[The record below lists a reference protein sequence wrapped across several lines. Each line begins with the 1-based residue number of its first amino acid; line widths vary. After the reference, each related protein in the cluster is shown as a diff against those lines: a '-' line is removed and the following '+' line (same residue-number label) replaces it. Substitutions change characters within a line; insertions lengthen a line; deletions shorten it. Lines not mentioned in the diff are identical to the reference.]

1 MEPTTPPVPANEPVP
16 PTAPTPVLPKAKF
29 QVPKILYFVGGMAVI
44 LVTIALALSL
54 LTRVRT
60 STTGSGQ
67 TNTNGNSEAAV
78 IDGWSTYTNAEG
90 FYSLQTAPKWT
101 HITVDPLDKTG
112 AYFDTAG
119 SALLQVKVE
128 KVSTDSL
135 DAYLTSLDQS
145 RATAWDGKAA
155 AKVTKSTAVK
165 VGQYDGLE
173 RQENWSATGT
183 QAYVTYAQIQD
194 YLYTFSL
201 VPTSGKN
208 AVTSETVI
216 REYRQ
221 ALSTFHL
228 TSLSQLGQDWK
239 TYTNDGVAG
248 LSFAP
253 FTLSYPPSW
262 TLSEDKKEGSRTV
275 SIYRNNYELSITQAA
290 VGNAVCLFKDSPA
303 FEGSSGDL
311 RNKDYLEMTTKGGGI
326 LRRYFNAN
334 QGEKSTMFFCEK
346 QTSGPYFVTPLTI
359 GGLVYTIPAK
369 YDADIIKEMDEI
381 VKTLEPATASP
392 AAAPTE

>member
-1 MEPTTPPVPANEPVP
+1 MEPTIPTPPVTEPVP
-16 PTAPTPVLPKAKF
+16 PAPTLPKAKF
-29 QVPKILYFVGGMAVI
+29 QVPKILYFVGGLAVI

-60 STTGSGQ
+60 PSTGSGQ
-67 TNTNGNSEAAV
+67 PTASGSGTAAV

-101 HITVDPLDKTG
+101 HLTLDPLDKTG
-112 AYFDTAG
+112 AYFDAAG
-119 SALLQVKVE
+119 VALLQVKVE
-128 KVSTDSL
+128 KVGTDSL

-145 RATAWDGKAA
+145 RATAWGGKAA
-155 AKVTKSTAVK
+155 AKVTKSAAVK
-165 VGQYDGLE
+165 VGEYDGLE

-201 VPTSGKN
+201 VPTAGKN

-221 ALSTFHL
+221 ALSTFRL

-239 TYTNDGVAG
+239 TYANDGVAG
-248 LSFAP
+248 LTFAP

-262 TLSEDKKEGSRTV
+262 TLTEEKKEGSRTV
-275 SIYRNNYELSITQAA
+275 SIYRNNYELSIAQAA
-290 VGNAVCLFKDSPA
+290 VGSAVCLFKDSPA

-311 RNKDYLEMTTKGGGI
+311 RSKDYLEMTTKGGGI

-346 QTSGPYFVTPLTI
+346 QSSGPYFVTPLTI
-359 GGLVYTIPAK
+359 GGVVYTVPAK

-381 VKTLEPATASP
+381 VKTLEPLAASP

>member
-1 MEPTTPPVPANEPVP
+1 MEPTIPTPPVTESVP
-16 PTAPTPVLPKAKF
+16 PTPTLPKAKF
-29 QVPKILYFVGGMAVI
+29 QVPKILYFVGGLAVI
-44 LVTIALALSL
+44 LVTISLALSL

-60 STTGSGQ
+60 PSTGSGQ
-67 TNTNGNSEAAV
+67 PTASGSGTAAV

-101 HITVDPLDKTG
+101 HLTLDPLDKTG
-112 AYFDTAG
+112 AYFDAAG
-119 SALLQVKVE
+119 VALLQVKVE
-128 KVSTDSL
+128 KVGTDSL

-145 RATAWDGKAA
+145 RATAWGGKAA
-155 AKVTKSTAVK
+155 AKVTKSAAVK
-165 VGQYDGLE
+165 VGEYDGLE

-201 VPTSGKN
+201 VPTAGKN

-221 ALSTFHL
+221 ALSTFRL

-248 LSFAP
+248 LTFAP

-262 TLSEDKKEGSRTV
+262 TLTEEKKEGSRTV

-290 VGNAVCLFKDSPA
+290 VGSAVCLFKDSPA

-311 RNKDYLEMTTKGGGI
+311 RSKDYLEMTTKGGGI

-346 QTSGPYFVTPLTI
+346 QSSGPYFVTPLTI
-359 GGLVYTIPAK
+359 GGVVYTVPAK

>member
-1 MEPTTPPVPANEPVP
+1 LP
-16 PTAPTPVLPKAKF
+16 PTPTLPKAKF
-29 QVPKILYFVGGMAVI
+29 QIPKILYFALGLMVI
-44 LVTIALALSL
+44 LVTIALAISL
-54 LTRVRT
+54 FAKVRP
-60 STTGSGQ
+60 SGTGS
-67 TNTNGNSEAAV
+67 TATNGSGSGTAAV
-78 IDGWSTYTNAEG
+78 IDGWTTYTNAEG
-90 FYSLQTAPKWT
+90 FYSLQTAPKWL

-112 AYFDTAG
+112 AYFDTSA

-128 KVSTDSL
+128 KVSSDSL
-135 DAYLTSLDQS
+135 DAYLTALDQS

-155 AKVTKSTAVK
+155 AKVTKSTVVK
-165 VGQYDGLE
+165 VGEYDGLE

-201 VPTSGKN
+201 VPTGGKN

-228 TSLSQLGQDWK
+228 TSLAQLGQDWK
-239 TYTNDGVAG
+239 TYTSSEVIG
-248 LSFAP
+248 LSFTP
-253 FTLSYPPSW
+253 FTLSYPPTW
-262 TLSEDKKEGSRTV
+262 TLTEDKKEGSTTI
-275 SIYRNNYELSITQAA
+275 SLYRNNYELSITRAA

-311 RNKDYLEMTTKGGGI
+311 RSKEYLEMTTKGGSI

-346 QTSGPYFVTPLTI
+346 QSSGPYFVTPLTI
-359 GGLVYTIPAK
+359 GGLVYTVPAK

-381 VKTLEPATASP
+381 VKTLEPVTASP
-392 AAAPTE
+392 SAAPTQ